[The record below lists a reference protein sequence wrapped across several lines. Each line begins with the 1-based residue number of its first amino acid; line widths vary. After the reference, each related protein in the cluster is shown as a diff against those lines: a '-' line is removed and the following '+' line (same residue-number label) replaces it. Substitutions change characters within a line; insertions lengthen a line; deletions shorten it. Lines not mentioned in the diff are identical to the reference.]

1 MLCKVQYSTKS
12 LHLQE
17 QFCTSEHPFSPIVW
31 DPVIRASFWGAVL
44 LVRALKLIFW
54 SFHPGILAIRAQ
66 LSHQAMSAACYNQA
80 AHFS

>member
-17 QFCTSEHPFSPIVW
+17 QFCTSGHPFSPIVW

-54 SFHPGILAIRAQ
+54 WFHPGNISDTCATIPTSYVGSML
-66 LSHQAMSAACYNQA
+66 
-80 AHFS
+80 